1 MGGLTA
7 GISHTNSGAAGST
20 DTTQYGLKYAMTAGG
35 AGITIGAA
43 TGTTEAATQDTD
55 SQQMGIKVTS
65 GNITAAVS
73 QSTYEG
79 NGFDE
84 ESTGAAIS
92 FKVSDAIVYWISAPE
107 LVYS

>member
-1 MGGLTA
+1 MSL
-7 GISHTNSGAAGST
+7 
-20 DTTQYGLKYAMTAGG
+20 QLVQQK
-35 AGITIGAA
+35 
-43 TGTTEAATQDTD
+43 ATQDTD

-84 ESTGAAIS
+84 ESTGAVDFI
-92 FKVSDAIVYWISAPE
+92 
-107 LVYS
+107 

>member
-1 MGGLTA
+1 M
-7 GISHTNSGAAGST
+7 S
-20 DTTQYGLKYAMTAGG
+20 AGG
-35 AGITIGAA
+35 AAVTIGAA

-55 SQQMGIKVTS
+55 SQQMGIKVVS

-92 FKVSDAIVYWISAPE
+92 FKVSEQHIGLQQKLKTTQIVKSTLTQVLKSNI
-107 LVYS
+107 LLHQV